1 MSTRLFLVR
10 HAHADYRPDEMRPLS
25 AKGRLDALRVA
36 DILEPEGPEAIYSS
50 PYRRARQTVEP
61 LARRLGLEIRQ
72 EPNLRERSMGE
83 SRQQDWETAVRRTWD
98 DFTFAHPGGE
108 TNEQAL
114 RRAAAVRRAVDR
126 HHRGER
132 VVLATHGNL
141 LVLLLHGLDPTLGF
155 ELWRSLTFPDIY
167 RLDMG
172 SQRLLDLRRIW
183 RQPQAEPEPES

>member
-25 AKGRLDALRVA
+25 AGGRLDALRVA
-36 DILEPEGPEAIYSS
+36 EILEPESPEAIYSS

-72 EPNLRERSMGE
+72 EPDLRERSMGGL
-83 SRQQDWETAVRRTWD
+83 RQQDWETAVRRTWD

-114 RRAAAVRRAVDR
+114 RRAAAVRREVARR
-126 HHRGER
+126 HREGKA
-132 VVLATHGNL
+132 VLATHGNL
-141 LVLLLHGLDPTLGF
+141 LVLLLHGLDATLGF
-155 ELWRSLTFPDIY
+155 DLWRSLTFPDIY
-167 RLDMG
+167 RLDLG
-172 SQRLLDLRRIW
+172 ARGLVGLQRVW
-183 RQPQAEPEPES
+183 RQPEAVPGSRR